1 MSAQQYYQGNSGGG
15 GYQGD
20 SGNYSQQQY
29 GQQQGYNN
37 NNNGYG
43 QQPQGYNSYG
53 QQYPQQPQYGAPSG
67 PPPPVAQP
75 PQNYGMKPSQP
86 YAPPPPPAQQQNG
99 YNANAG
105 NPEAGGG
112 AGSWGDTA
120 PFSQQTEK
128 TGQRLNPRK
137 RLNDPIPLALF
148 IAAIAGW
155 VVVSA
160 IAIRSFVNVNGLG
173 GGFGNVGQGETG
185 SSTTLNYHTVYLL
198 LVVSGLALVI
208 AAIYLMMVR
217 AFTRIII
224 EVTLALTVILNI
236 GICIYY
242 FIIKY
247 WSGAIIF
254 LVIALLSV
262 FFYWSMRKRI
272 PLAKLLLQVTIDITK
287 HHPAVYLVVLLGLL
301 FQAALSVWYTF
312 TCISIYVKWTPGSA
326 TCTGTSCSSG
336 KVAGLIFYTTFA
348 YLWTSQ
354 VAANV
359 ILCTLAGGV
368 FGGWY
373 YYGPRIPSGAGLPKR
388 ATLKAFVRATT
399 LSLGS
404 IAFGSLIVT
413 ILELLR
419 LILQAIQQYEAG
431 EGDMVG
437 AIVACCA
444 ACCVGCIQNLIQWF
458 NKYAYIEISLYG
470 KSYIPAAKDTW
481 TLLKD
486 RGIDALVNDSLV
498 GTALMWGAYVNGFLC
513 AVLGYLYLRFTHPSY
528 NTDGQYSAPV
538 ILFSFLIGLNI
549 GSTISSA
556 VDAGVST
563 IFVGLGEDPMVLA
576 ERSPALFEM
585 IRQAYP
591 RVVEGVPRR

>member
-1 MSAQQYYQGNSGGG
+1 MSAQQYYQGGGD
-15 GYQGD
+15 YQQ
-20 SGNYSQQQY
+20 NTYNQQYDPRGQPPPQAY
-29 GQQQGYNN
+29 GQQQGYSN
-37 NNNGYG
+37 YG
-43 QQPQGYNSYG
+43 QQPQQG
-53 QQYPQQPQYGAPSG
+53 YGAPPG
-67 PPPPVAQP
+67 PPPPSHQP
-75 PQNYGMKPSQP
+75 NYGMKPSQP
-86 YAPPPPPAQQQNG
+86 YAPPPPQQEMGNGNG
-99 YNANAG
+99 YNQSDNVEMAG
-105 NPEAGGG
+105 QGYK
-112 AGSWGDTA
+112 GDTA

-137 RLNDPIPLALF
+137 RINDIIPLILF
-148 IAAIAGW
+148 IAAVAGW
-155 VVVSA
+155 AVVSA
-160 IAIRSFVNVNGLG
+160 IAINSFVNVNGLG
-173 GGFGNVGQGETG
+173 GGFGDRGQGETG

-208 AAIYLMMVR
+208 AAIYMMMVR
-217 AFTRIII
+217 AFTRVII

-236 GICIYY
+236 GICVYY

-262 FFYWSMRKRI
+262 LFYWSMRKRI
-272 PLAKLLLQVTIDITK
+272 PLAKLLLQVTIDVTK
-287 HHPAVYLVVLLGLL
+287 HHPSVYLVVLLGLIV
-301 FQAALSVWYTF
+301 QAALSVWYTF
-312 TCISIYVKWTPGSA
+312 TCVAIYVKWTPGSA
-326 TCTGTSCSSG
+326 TCTGTACSSG
-336 KVAGLIFYTTFA
+336 KVAGLIFYSTFA

-354 VAANV
+354 VVANV
-359 ILCTLAGGV
+359 ILCTLSGGV

-373 YYGPRIPSGAGLPKR
+373 YYGPRMNQGAGVPKR
-388 ATLKAFVRATT
+388 ATLKAFVRAST

-419 LILQAIQQYEAG
+419 LILQTLQQYEAG
-431 EGDMVG
+431 QGDTIG

-444 ACCVGCIQNLIQWF
+444 ACCVGCIENMVQWF

-470 KSYIPAAKDTW
+470 KAYIPAAKDTW

-498 GTALMWGAYVNGFLC
+498 GTALMWGAYINGFLC
-513 AVLGYLYLRFTHPSY
+513 AVLGYFYLRFTNPAY
-528 NTDGQYSAPV
+528 NADGQYSAPV

-591 RVVEGVPRR
+591 RVTQGVPGRS

>member
-1 MSAQQYYQGNSGGG
+1 MSAQQYYQGGNDQGYDQQR
-15 GYQGD
+15 GYQQN
-20 SGNYSQQQY
+20 NYNNQQY
-29 GQQQGYNN
+29 APPQQG
-37 NNNGYG
+37 
-43 QQPQGYNSYG
+43 
-53 QQYPQQPQYGAPSG
+53 YPQQPQQTYQPPPG
-67 PPPPVAQP
+67 PPQGEYN
-75 PQNYGMKPSQP
+75 QQQQQQQQQYGMKPSQP
-86 YAPPPPPAQQQNG
+86 YAPPPGPPQQVNTENNNG
-99 YNANAG
+99 YNN
-105 NPEAGGG
+105 NYQNEAGPPP
-112 AGSWGDTA
+112 AYVDTA
-120 PFSQQTEK
+120 PFSQADEK

-137 RLNDPIPLALF
+137 RLNDPIFLALF
-148 IAAIAGW
+148 VAALAGFA
-155 VVVSA
+155 VVSA
-160 IAIRSFVNVNGLG
+160 IAIKSFVEVNGLG
-173 GGFGNVGQGETG
+173 GGLGNDSQGGTG
-185 SSTTLNYHTVYLL
+185 TSTTLDYHTVYLL
-198 LVVSGLALVI
+198 LCVCALGLVNAALYI
-208 AAIYLMMVR
+208 AFVR
-217 AFTRIII
+217 AFTRIVI

-236 GICIYY
+236 GICVYY

-247 WSGAIIF
+247 WSGAAIF

-287 HHPAVYLVVLLGLL
+287 HHPSVYLVVFIGLII
-301 FQAALSVWYTF
+301 QTALSVWYTF
-312 TCISIYVKWTPGSA
+312 TCIAIYVKWTPGSA
-326 TCTGTSCSSG
+326 ACTGTSCSSG
-336 KVAGLIFYTTFA
+336 KVAGLIFYSTFA

-354 VAANV
+354 VVGNV

-373 YYGPRIPSGAGLPKR
+373 YYGPRVPNGGLPKR
-388 ATLKAFVRATT
+388 ATLSAFIRAST

-413 ILELLR
+413 VLELIR

-444 ACCVGCIQNLIQWF
+444 TCCVGCIESMVAWF
-458 NKYAYIEISLYG
+458 NKYAYIEIALYG

-481 TLLKD
+481 RLLKD

-498 GTALMWGAYVNGFLC
+498 GTALMWGAYLNGFLC
-513 AVLGYLYLRFTHPSY
+513 AVLGYLYLRFTNPAY
-528 NTDGQYSAPV
+528 NTSGQYSAPV
-538 ILFSFLIGLNI
+538 ILFSFLIGINEGQVI
-549 GSTISSA
+549 NSA
-556 VDAGVST
+556 IDAGVST

-591 RVVEGVPRR
+591 RVVEGVPQR

>member
-1 MSAQQYYQGNSGGG
+1 MSAQQFYQGGNDNAYDQR
-15 GYQGD
+15 GYQN
-20 SGNYSQQQY
+20 NYNQQY
-29 GQQQGYNN
+29 AQQNQGYN
-37 NNNGYG
+37 
-43 QQPQGYNSYG
+43 QGG
-53 QQYPQQPQYGAPSG
+53 YPQAPQQSYQPPSG
-67 PPPPVAQP
+67 PPQGQYAPQQQAQN
-75 PQNYGMKPSQP
+75 QYGMKPSQP
-86 YAPPPPPAQQQNG
+86 YAPPQGPPQGQNYGNDNSYHPESGAPPA
-99 YNANAG
+99 YV
-105 NPEAGGG
+105 
-112 AGSWGDTA
+112 DTA
-120 PFSQQTEK
+120 PFSQANEK
-128 TGQRLNPRK
+128 TGQRLNPKK
-137 RLNDPIPLALF
+137 RLNDPIFLVLFLASL
-148 IAAIAGW
+148 AGFA
-155 VVVSA
+155 VVSG
-160 IAIRSFVNVNGLG
+160 IAIKSFIDVGGLG
-173 GGFGNVGQGETG
+173 GGVGSGTGRTG
-185 SSTTLNYHTVYLL
+185 SSVTLDYHTVYLL
-198 LVVSGLALVI
+198 LIVCALGLAL
-208 AAIYLMMVR
+208 AAVYLAMVR

-236 GICIYY
+236 GICVYY

-287 HHPAVYLVVLLGLL
+287 HHPSVYFVVLIGLIV
-301 FQAALSVWYTF
+301 QSALSVWYTF
-312 TCISIYVKWTPGSA
+312 TCIAIYVKWTPGSA

-336 KVAGLIFYTTFA
+336 KVAGLVFYSTFA

-354 VAANV
+354 VVGNV

-373 YYGPRIPSGAGLPKR
+373 YYGPRVPTGGLPKR
-388 ATLKAFVRATT
+388 ATLSAFIRAST

-413 ILELLR
+413 ILELIR

-431 EGDMVG
+431 QGDTIG

-444 ACCVGCIQNLIQWF
+444 SCCVGCIEGMIAWF

-481 TLLKD
+481 ALLKD

-498 GTALMWGAYVNGFLC
+498 GTALMWGAYINGFLC
-513 AVLGYLYLRFTHPSY
+513 AVFGYFYLRFTNPAY
-528 NTDGQYSAPV
+528 NADGQYSAPI
-538 ILFSFLIGLNI
+538 ILFSFLIG
-549 GSTISSA
+549 ISEGQVINSA
-556 VDAGVST
+556 IDAGVST

-585 IRQAYP
+585 IRQTYP